1 MHKTAIE
8 ASSFI
13 ALTLKHEAVL
23 QTTSTKQ
30 ILQMNFNHVY
40 DMKVLQSWAQDIG
53 VEWLLAQQNY
63 RRQKTVRI
71 NNMQEPQGKAFKY
84 TLSYRKEVSQTILLP
99 NLRSLGKQ
107 LGHSWSDNEKSYSI
121 SPMKVSDVRIPALWK
136 ESNVVYLF

>member
-1 MHKTAIE
+1 
-8 ASSFI
+8 
-13 ALTLKHEAVL
+13 
-23 QTTSTKQ
+23 
-30 ILQMNFNHVY
+30 
-40 DMKVLQSWAQDIG
+40 MKVLQSWAQDIG